1 MSDACGADRWHS
13 SRSPRAERSEAL
25 RERMTRHGLAGRRA
39 DSPVAAAART
49 TAVQAQDN
57 LASRLGVRARAS
69 GVTDADVQHAIDTD
83 RTVARTWLM
92 RGTIHLVDAAD
103 LRWLLRLIGPSVH
116 RRYRTRWR
124 QLGLTDDVLDRV
136 LTLLP
141 DVLADGP
148 RSRPEIRA
156 ELAERGLRLEHP
168 DPQVHSHAVV
178 FASTA
183 GLVCRGPDRG
193 RNSTFVLL
201 DDWLPDAPAGPS
213 GDDGL
218 AELARRYFAA
228 YSPAGAADF
237 AAWSGLAA
245 GRAVSLI
252 RDELTSVEVDG
263 RTLFRLGEAPAE
275 RGLRLLPA
283 WDNYLVGY
291 RDRSAIIAPELHERV
306 YQGGWIRPTV
316 LLDGRVVGSWTLDNT
331 AARVTVDAFEPLTRT
346 ARNQVEREV
355 ADLGRFLGRDLSL
368 GFSP

>member
-1 MSDACGADRWHS
+1 MSLSAL
-13 SRSPRAERSEAL
+13 L
-25 RERMTRHGLAGRRA
+25 RERMTRHGLAVRPG
-39 DSPVAAAART
+39 DSSVAAAART

-69 GVTDADVQHAIDTD
+69 GVTDADVRRAIETD

-103 LRWLLRLIGPSVH
+103 LRWLLRLIGPAVQ

-124 QLGLTDDVLDRV
+124 QLGLTEDVLDGV

-148 RSRPEIRA
+148 RTRPEIRTA
-156 ELAERGLRLEHP
+156 LAERGLRLEHP

-213 GDDGL
+213 GDDAL

-228 YSPAGAADF
+228 YSPATAADF
-237 AAWSGLAA
+237 ATWSGLPAA
-245 GRAVSLI
+245 HAVSLI

-263 RTLFRLGEAPAE
+263 RTLLRLGEASVE

-291 RDRSAIIAPELHERV
+291 RDRSAVIAPELQPQV
-306 YQGGWIRPTV
+306 FQGGWIRPTV
-316 LLDGRVVGSWTLDNT
+316 VLDGRVVGTWTQDNG
-331 AARVTVDAFEPLTRT
+331 AGRVTVDAFEPLTRA

-355 ADLGRFLGRDLSL
+355 ADLGRFLDRGLDLA
-368 GFSP
+368 FSP